1 MTATPKIY
9 GDNARVQA
17 KTESYEVSSMDDEEK
32 FGPVF
37 YRLSFGRA
45 VDEGLLTDYRVIA
58 LTVSEDVV
66 SEVYQRAMADEE
78 GFEITDA
85 AKVIGCWK
93 GLADQGKKDGSGH
106 PLKNAVAFCS
116 TIPESRRISEY
127 FERTVKAYIDYERE
141 QGNDIPGMECAVQHV
156 DGTMDMANRK
166 DKLAWLADTSEERCH
181 ILSNVRCLSEG
192 VDVPNLD
199 AIMFLQP
206 KKSRVEV
213 VQAVGRVMR
222 RFEGK
227 DYGYIILPVVIPA
240 GYTPEEALDNTDA
253 FKVVWEI
260 VQALRSHDERLEG
273 GVNSLQYD
281 MATTSV
287 VQVINIDKN
296 KGKGQNSGSGT
307 GGNVGEDGQDSTP
320 GDPSQMKID
329 FSDRELQEAVNA
341 VIVKKCGNKV
351 YWEDWAKDIGD
362 IAKRHIE
369 RVGELVLDG
378 GPASAE
384 FAVFLRGL
392 RDSLN
397 NGITEDEAVEMLAQ
411 HMITLP
417 VFDALFSEAEFAK
430 SNPVS
435 IAMESMV
442 ATLRGY
448 GIETESEKRE
458 LAELYSSVRLRAEAI
473 RSDAGKQKIIKELYE
488 KFFSQAFKATSDK
501 MGIVY
506 TPNEVVNYILH
517 ATDRILRKEF
527 GKCLA
532 DEGVRILDPFT
543 GTGTFVV
550 NLLQDEGLIPTEK
563 LLNKYVNEVYCN
575 EILLLAYYI
584 ATINIEHAYH
594 SRMPQEY
601 VPFEGGVLTDTFQMH
616 EDGDTIDAKVFSEN
630 TERILSQMETPIDV
644 IVGNPPYSAGQKNA
658 NDNNQNMS
666 YPTLDAKIAAT
677 YAARGSATNKNS
689 LYDQYIRAFRW
700 ASDRIEDKG
709 IVSFVTNGGW
719 LDGQAMDGF
728 RKTLV
733 KEFNSIY
740 VFNLRGN
747 ARTSGEQR
755 RKEKDNVFGQ
765 GTRTPIAI
773 TILVKNPDSK
783 EHGVVRYHDIGDYLT
798 REEKLSIVAS
808 AVSGE
813 PFEWDIIE
821 PDRHGDW
828 LNQRDDSWYE
838 FAPLGIEKRKAP
850 LGIFEIWSA
859 GLKTQRDPWA
869 WGFDGASVGRRME
882 GLVDAMND
890 EIVTAKV
897 EGRDIVYDAKKFS
910 WTRRME
916 DFAKRGTP
924 IDLGDRAVVCGMYRP
939 FCKQWVYYNRTMNEM
954 TYQQG
959 SSLMPNLVIALT
971 PGSKPGS
978 LIANTIPDLHFNGD
992 SQCFPLYWYEE
1003 KKDIGGLFAETD
1015 VRQGKYVRHDA
1026 ITDEALEV
1034 FRAVYPNAFGG
1045 SRGRT
1050 IEQAKADG
1058 LLSKIANS
1066 NERFEVNKVDIF
1078 YYVYGVLHSPEYRSR
1093 FEANLQKELP
1103 RIPLSRNFREFC
1115 AAGRALAKLHLGYEE
1130 IEPWP
1135 VKEVGSS
1142 LLPGPVQKIKW
1153 GKRKDLET
1161 GKKVDDHTILI
1172 YNENLVIKD
1181 IPEAAQRYTVNGRS
1195 PLEWVIDRYQVKT
1208 DKASGIVND
1217 PNEYSDDPRYIVDLI
1232 EKLIRVSMETMEIID
1247 QLPSVSELSQP
1258 ANWPFAWKAD
1268 A

>member
-1 MTATPKIY
+1 M
-9 GDNARVQA
+9 
-17 KTESYEVSSMDDEEK
+17 
-32 FGPVF
+32 
-37 YRLSFGRA
+37 
-45 VDEGLLTDYRVIA
+45 
-58 LTVSEDVV
+58 
-66 SEVYQRAMADEE
+66 
-78 GFEITDA
+78 
-85 AKVIGCWK
+85 
-93 GLADQGKKDGSGH
+93 
-106 PLKNAVAFCS
+106 
-116 TIPESRRISEY
+116 
-127 FERTVKAYIDYERE
+127 
-141 QGNDIPGMECAVQHV
+141 
-156 DGTMDMANRK
+156 
-166 DKLAWLADTSEERCH
+166 
-181 ILSNVRCLSEG
+181 
-192 VDVPNLD
+192 
-199 AIMFLQP
+199 
-206 KKSRVEV
+206 
-213 VQAVGRVMR
+213 
-222 RFEGK
+222 
-227 DYGYIILPVVIPA
+227 
-240 GYTPEEALDNTDA
+240 
-253 FKVVWEI
+253 
-260 VQALRSHDERLEG
+260 
-273 GVNSLQYD
+273 
-281 MATTSV
+281 
-287 VQVINIDKN
+287 
-296 KGKGQNSGSGT
+296 
-307 GGNVGEDGQDSTP
+307 
-320 GDPSQMKID
+320 
-329 FSDRELQEAVNA
+329 
-341 VIVKKCGNKV
+341 
-351 YWEDWAKDIGD
+351 
-362 IAKRHIE
+362 
-369 RVGELVLDG
+369 
-378 GPASAE
+378 
-384 FAVFLRGL
+384 
-392 RDSLN
+392 
-397 NGITEDEAVEMLAQ
+397 
-411 HMITLP
+411 
-417 VFDALFSEAEFAK
+417 
-430 SNPVS
+430 
-435 IAMESMV
+435 
-442 ATLRGY
+442 
-448 GIETESEKRE
+448 
-458 LAELYSSVRLRAEAI
+458 
-473 RSDAGKQKIIKELYE
+473 
-488 KFFSQAFKATSDK
+488 
-501 MGIVY
+501 
-506 TPNEVVNYILH
+506 NYILH
-517 ATDRILRKEF
+517 ATDRILRNEF

-550 NLLQDEGLIPTEK
+550 NLLQDEELIPTEK
-563 LLNKYVNEVYCN
+563 LSNKYANEIYCN

-584 ATINIEHAYH
+584 AAINIEHAYH

-616 EDGDTIDAKVFSEN
+616 EDGDTMDDEVFSEN
-630 TERILSQMETPIDV
+630 TERILRQMETPIDV

-733 KEFNSIY
+733 DEFNSIY

-747 ARTSGEQR
+747 QRTQGEQS
-755 RKEKDNVFGQ
+755 RKEGGKIFGS
-765 GTRTPIAI
+765 GSRTPVAI

-808 AVSGE
+808 AVLGE
-813 PFEWDIIE
+813 PFEWDVVE

-828 LNQRDDSWYE
+828 INQRDDSWYE
-838 FAPLGIEKRKAP
+838 FAPLGIEKRKEP
-850 LGIFEIWSA
+850 LGMFEIWSA

-869 WGFDGASVGRRME
+869 WGYDGTAVAVRME
-882 GLVDAMND
+882 KLISDMNS
-890 EIVTAKV
+890 EISSAKA
-897 EGRDIVYDAKKFS
+897 EGRGIEYDPKRFS

-916 DFAKRGTP
+916 DCAKKGQLIEPSERS
-924 IDLGDRAVVCGMYRP
+924 VVKGMYRP
-939 FCKQWVYYNRTMNEM
+939 FCKQWVYYNKTMNERTYQQPRLFPLASSEGKKAERTYQQPTAFSVQREKGGVEM
-954 TYQQG
+954 TYQQD

-1015 VRQGKYVRHDA
+1015 VQQGKYVRHDA
-1026 ITDEALEV
+1026 ITDETLEV
-1034 FRAVYPNAFGG
+1034 FRAAYPNAFGG
-1045 SRGRT
+1045 GKGRT

-1058 LLSKIANS
+1058 LPSKIANR
-1066 NERFEVNKVDIF
+1066 NERFDVNKVDIF
-1078 YYVYGVLHSPEYRSR
+1078 YYVYGILHSPEYRSR

-1153 GKRKDLET
+1153 GKRKDSET
-1161 GKKVDDHTILI
+1161 GKKVDDHTVLI

-1217 PNEYSDDPRYIVDLI
+1217 PNEYSDDLRYIVGLI
-1232 EKLIRVSMETMEIID
+1232 EKLIRVSMETMEIVD
-1247 QLPSVSELSQP
+1247 QLPPVSELPQP